1 MRPKAPHMSNAIID
15 WDLRTLPTTRR
26 TPLTGDVRTV
36 AVPNVMQIVP
46 FQMMNR

>member
-15 WDLRTLPTTRR
+15 WDLRTLPTTRH

>member
-1 MRPKAPHMSNAIID
+1 MSNAIID
-15 WDLRTLPTTRR
+15 WDLRTLPRPTTRH